1 MRKRVFN
8 ILTKPLLTALCLSAL
23 VGCSSV
29 VDDENEVVGVP
40 SNTSTFINLTIGISN
55 GRDVDTR
62 AGEVPAAGEN
72 GDGREAG
79 FLREN
84 AVTGIT
90 LILYQDNNG
99 INGAD
104 ATTLDFVNYYTV
116 SRVGD
121 PLPANGTDLGKSKV
135 IEAYYTTGNQPLRKS
150 DVDFTKSYHAIVVAN
165 ADLRG
170 MVNTL
175 GDVKNYKLN
184 SLYSGTE
191 MSAASECSGFVMSSE
206 QDYTMNFATTTPT
219 DYSGGL
225 LYTFTNLIIERMA
238 ARIDFW
244 SACSNGY
251 KTSADNAAYTTPGYE
266 YTVEGGTDKFVVTGI
281 TPFNLNAGNVT
292 NGGEYLIKRLADE
305 IKETPTITYLADESG
320 TNYVLDPATRTKV
333 DGELTYMKNRLA
345 SFGDLSTLTTL
356 TANGYYKSVASLHSA
371 VTASGSTAGYPT
383 YTEGTL
389 KGENVII
396 TYPMENTLWGASRLF
411 NFATGIAVEG
421 DYYTN
426 GAGTPQHRIY
436 YGYMRHQGTSSSS
449 YTAKLGADMSTT
461 EASTSA
467 NCMEFGIVRN
477 NIYRVY
483 ISRIGKTEG
492 DITIHIKVKKWDI
505 FEHAPIYM

>member
-1 MRKRVFN
+1 M
-8 ILTKPLLTALCLSAL
+8 
-23 VGCSSV
+23 
-29 VDDENEVVGVP
+29 GVP

-62 AGEVPAAGEN
+62 AGEVPTAGAN

-266 YTVEGGTDKFVVTGI
+266 YSVEGGTDKFVVTGI
-281 TPFNLNAGNVT
+281 T
-292 NGGEYLIKRLADE
+292 DE
-305 IKETPTITYLADESG
+305 W
-320 TNYVLDPATRTKV
+320 R
-333 DGELTYMKNRLA
+333 
-345 SFGDLSTLTTL
+345 
-356 TANGYYKSVASLHSA
+356 
-371 VTASGSTAGYPT
+371 
-383 YTEGTL
+383 
-389 KGENVII
+389 
-396 TYPMENTLWGASRLF
+396 
-411 NFATGIAVEG
+411 
-421 DYYTN
+421 
-426 GAGTPQHRIY
+426 
-436 YGYMRHQGTSSSS
+436 
-449 YTAKLGADMSTT
+449 
-461 EASTSA
+461 
-467 NCMEFGIVRN
+467 
-477 NIYRVY
+477 
-483 ISRIGKTEG
+483 
-492 DITIHIKVKKWDI
+492 
-505 FEHAPIYM
+505 

>member
-1 MRKRVFN
+1 MHKHVFH
-8 ILTKPLLTALCLSAL
+8 ILTQSLLTALCLSAL

-40 SNTSTFINLTIGISN
+40 KGSTTYINLTIGISN
-55 GRDVDTR
+55 GRGDDTR
-62 AGEVPAAGEN
+62 AGEVPTAGEN

-99 INGAD
+99 INGSD
-104 ATTLDFVNYYTV
+104 ETPLNFVKYYPV

-121 PLPANGTDLGKSKV
+121 PLPANGSNLGKTKV
-135 IEAYYTTGNQPLRKS
+135 IEAYYTTGNQQLQKNEI
-150 DVDFTKSYHAIVVAN
+150 DYTKSYHAIVVAN

-170 MVNTL
+170 QVTTL
-175 GDVKNYKLN
+175 GDVKSYKLN
-184 SLYSGTE
+184 SLYSGNE
-191 MSAASECSGFVMSSE
+191 MSLASECSGFIMSSE
-206 QDYTMNFATTTPT
+206 SDYTMNFATTTPT

-225 LYTFTNLIIERMA
+225 LYTFENIIIERMA

-266 YTVEGGTDKFVVTGI
+266 YNVEGGTDKFVVTGI
-281 TPFNLNAGNVT
+281 VPFNLNSGDAT
-292 NGGEYLIKRLADE
+292 NGGEFLIKRLANT
-305 IKETPTITYLADESG
+305 ISETPTITYLADESG

-333 DGELTYMKNRLA
+333 DGTLTYMKNPLTG
-345 SFGDLSTLTTL
+345 FGTLTALTTL
-356 TANGYYKSVASLHSA
+356 SSNSYYKSMSSLHT
-371 VTASGSTAGYPT
+371 VVKASGSTAGYPS
-383 YTEGTL
+383 YTEGSL

-396 TYPMENTLWGASRLF
+396 AYPMENTLWGASLLYHY
-411 NFATGIAVEG
+411 ATGVAIEG

-436 YGYMRHQGTSSSS
+436 YGYMRHQGTSASS
-449 YTAKLGADMSTT
+449 YSAMLGDVLSTT
-461 EASTSA
+461 ETSTSA
-467 NCMEFGIVRN
+467 NCMEYGIVRN
-477 NIYRVY
+477 NIYRIY
-483 ISRIGKTEG
+483 ISRIGQTEG